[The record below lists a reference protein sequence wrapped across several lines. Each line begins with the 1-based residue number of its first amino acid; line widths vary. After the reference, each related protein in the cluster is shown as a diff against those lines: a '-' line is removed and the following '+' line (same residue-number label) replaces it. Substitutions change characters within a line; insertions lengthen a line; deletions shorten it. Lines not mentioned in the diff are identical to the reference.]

1 MTPVQLHSD
10 CPTSCPVRGKE
21 MIGPLTHRESCLA
34 AGLEAVVSQTSFTD
48 VVKHIEGLL
57 CASRRDGVCE
67 KRMRMVFN
75 MGFPVHGGSYIG
87 GVLFRLLSSASGRTG
102 GLLRFIERDG
112 LCPHACTVVRVRD
125 TERGFTPVSS
135 FFFIGNLPRIQDTVL
150 TAQALV
156 ATGVVPMKNKHIP
169 WLQGGFGCTRAAL
182 PPLPVLW
189 RRWRAWHVRRA
200 KRWWCSLV

>member
-1 MTPVQLHSD
+1 MTSVQLHSD
-10 CPTSCPVRGKE
+10 CPASCPVRGKE

-34 AGLEAVVSQTSFTD
+34 AELEAVVSQTSFTD
-48 VVKHIEGLL
+48 VVKHIEDLL
-57 CASRRDGVCE
+57 SASRRDGVCE

-87 GVLFRLLSSASGRTG
+87 GVLFRVLSSASAGRALT
-102 GLLRFIERDG
+102 GLLRFIERDR
-112 LCPHACTVVRVRD
+112 LCPHACTVVWSTARYL
-125 TERGFTPVSS
+125 TPVSS
-135 FFFIGNLPRIQDTVL
+135 FFFIGNLPRIQDTVN
-150 TAQALV
+150 TAQALL
-156 ATGVVPMKNKHIP
+156 AMGVVPMQNKHIP
-169 WLQGGFGCTRAAL
+169 WLQGVGCTRAAL